1 MRLFFIFIVLVSS
14 IVESLAQSPQGF
26 NYQAVVRDKNGNIR
40 ANQAVQFIFEIRD
53 ATGKSV
59 YKEVASKITNSFG
72 LVDGLVIGRGASS
85 NNFSNIDW
93 GAGTYFL
100 NVKVD
105 GEDTGTS
112 QLLSVPY
119 ALYSLKSGSG
129 GGRGKDGI
137 GISSTVDNGDGTFT
151 LNYTD
156 GSSFTTVNMV
166 GKDGESAY
174 DLWLASGGLGTTQDF
189 LLSLKGEKGE
199 KGEDG
204 LKGEPGNDG
213 APGRDAEITGAA
225 SSVAFVDLDTSR
237 VLVSNIAGKIAVSGI
252 SSIELSQLD
261 KIRSNVQDQIDL
273 KQDLN
278 KNLTS
283 ISSMDPKDK
292 IFIVGDGTDFIP
304 ETPTEA
310 RASLLLGD
318 MAIQNSDNIQILG
331 GSISGIDDLAVEDG
345 GTGASTPEQA
355 WINLNV
361 DSAGTDNSTDVTLSD
376 IPSNYLTLTDQEI
389 TVGVVPIEL
398 GGTASTSADGARANL
413 RLGSIATQD
422 STSVSIVGGTIK
434 KITDI
439 AISDGGT
446 GASSPEEAR
455 LNLNVD
461 SAGTDNSTDVTLTD
475 VSSNYLTL
483 TDQEIT
489 AGLVPISLGGTEAT
503 SAEEARSKLNVDSAG
518 TDNSTDVTLTD
529 VSSNYLTLT
538 DQEITAGLVPIT
550 LGGTGASTR
559 EQTRINLGLIIGED
573 VQAFDAELASIAGLK
588 SESNKGIQFTDSATA
603 STFDLTDAGR
613 ALLDDIDASAQL
625 VTLGAQAVD
634 IELIAIAKLISEPNK
649 GIQFTDSATAA
660 TYDLTAAGKALL
672 DDTSSSA
679 QLKTL
684 GITSSQEELNLLDGL
699 TSSTEELN
707 LLDGI
712 SAITEAGKALLDDT
726 TSALQLITLGI
737 TSTKDEINLL
747 DGLSSSTDELNL
759 LDGDSAIGESIT
771 IDIDD
776 GFIINDNGVTKSI
789 PALDIKNFALA
800 GSDENL
806 NNQVETTYLLK
817 STDNGKVITL
827 NNDSDI
833 TLTIPNSF
841 GDGFNCTIV
850 QKGAGK
856 IIIEGTAGVQ
866 LLNRENRSESCGQY
880 SVIRII
886 NIGDNIYILSGDLC

>member
-105 GEDTGTS
+105 GEDIGTS

-389 TVGVVPIEL
+389 TVGIVPIEL

-455 LNLNVD
+455 LN
-461 SAGTDNSTDVTLTD
+461 
-475 VSSNYLTL
+475 
-483 TDQEIT
+483 
-489 AGLVPISLGGTEAT
+489 
-503 SAEEARSKLNVDSAG
+503 LNVDSAG

-634 IELIAIAKLISEPNK
+634 VELIAIAKLISEPNK

-712 SAITEAGKALLDDT
+712 SAITEA
-726 TSALQLITLGI
+726 
-737 TSTKDEINLL
+737 
-747 DGLSSSTDELNL
+747 
-759 LDGDSAIGESIT
+759 
-771 IDIDD
+771 
-776 GFIINDNGVTKSI
+776 
-789 PALDIKNFALA
+789 
-800 GSDENL
+800 
-806 NNQVETTYLLK
+806 
-817 STDNGKVITL
+817 
-827 NNDSDI
+827 
-833 TLTIPNSF
+833 
-841 GDGFNCTIV
+841 
-850 QKGAGK
+850 
-856 IIIEGTAGVQ
+856 
-866 LLNRENRSESCGQY
+866 
-880 SVIRII
+880 
-886 NIGDNIYILSGDLC
+886 

>member
-105 GEDTGTS
+105 GEDIGTS

-446 GASSPEEAR
+446 GASSPKEAR
-455 LNLNVD
+455 LN
-461 SAGTDNSTDVTLTD
+461 
-475 VSSNYLTL
+475 
-483 TDQEIT
+483 
-489 AGLVPISLGGTEAT
+489 
-503 SAEEARSKLNVDSAG
+503 LNVDSAG

-634 IELIAIAKLISEPNK
+634 VELIAIAKLISEPNK

-866 LLNRENRSESCGQY
+866 LLNRENKSESCGQY